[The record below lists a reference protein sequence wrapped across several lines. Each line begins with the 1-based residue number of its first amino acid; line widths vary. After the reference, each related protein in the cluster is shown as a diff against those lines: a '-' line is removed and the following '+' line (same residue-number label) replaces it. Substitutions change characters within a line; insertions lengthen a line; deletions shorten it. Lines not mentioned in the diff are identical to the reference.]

1 MTSGQRGFDA
11 LLLGEEPIEGVVEFL
26 LVDLAE
32 RQHGAERR
40 GRSGAV
46 EQPRGGELG
55 GWIEQPRHHQG
66 GDERHHARSLSSAL
80 GQQIV
85 EAELAQHAERGRD
98 MAVGQATHELEV
110 RRILVAQQPAQRF
123 DLARRPVRDVG
134 QRALLDLAVLAISL
148 PQQKSRWRCPIRNPI
163 NVHDSRESCRFGR
176 VKSKNDIYLGTNSA
190 SANRFDS
197 LSMTYAKNARQLPLS
212 QKLVSDTC
220 PTLPIWVGQSPITA
234 QRLPPSVE

>member
-1 MTSGQRGFDA
+1 MASGQRGFDA
-11 LLLGEEPIEGVVEFL
+11 LLLGEEPIERVVEFL

-55 GWIEQPRHHQG
+55 GWIEQPHHHQG
-66 GDERHHARSLSSAL
+66 GDERHHARSLSLAL
-80 GQQIV
+80 RQQIV

-148 PQQKSRWRCPIRNPI
+148 AQQKSRWRCPIRNPI
-163 NVHDSRESCRFGR
+163 NVHDSRESCRFGQ
-176 VKSKNDIYLGTNSA
+176 VKQKNDIYLGTNSA

-197 LSMTYAKNARQLPLS
+197 LSMTYAKNARQLPS
-212 QKLVSDTC
+212 N
-220 PTLPIWVGQSPITA
+220 G
-234 QRLPPSVE
+234 R